1 MKKVA
6 LITFLSISMAN
17 AFKLGVTAGPHAMI
31 AEEVAKVAKKEGL
44 DIDIIEFND
53 FVLPNIALNQGDLD
67 ANSFQHQPFLENQI
81 KNRGFKLTAVNK
93 TVLMPL
99 GIYSKK
105 LSNLKDI
112 KEGAIVAIPNDPT
125 NGARA
130 LLLLEKAGFI
140 KLKTKDMP
148 GIFDITENLKKLVIK
163 ELDAPQLPRAL
174 EDTDIAVINTDW
186 VILAKL
192 DPKTALMTEAVDSPY
207 VNVLVIRTGDQD
219 REDIRKL
226 VQAYHSQEVKDF
238 IDKKFA
244 KAILIPN

>member
-81 KNRGFKLTAVNK
+81 KNRGFKLTAVSK

-105 LSNLKDI
+105 LTNLKDI
-112 KEGAIVAIPNDPT
+112 KEGAVVAIPNDPT

-130 LLLLEKAGFI
+130 LLLLEKAGLI

-148 GIFDITENLKKLVIK
+148 GIFDVIENLKKLVLK

-192 DPKTALMTEAVDSPY
+192 DPKTALMTEAADSPY
-207 VNVLVIRTGDQD
+207 VNVLVVRSGDQD

-226 VQAYHSQEVKDF
+226 IQAYHSQEVKDF

-244 KAILIPN
+244 KAILRPN